1 MVAAAPGA
9 PPGGGTLIGESVIR
23 VYSAHELSAMLRPE
37 RWSHVDLYGD
47 LEGTPFSLDS
57 PRLVVV
63 ARK

>member
-1 MVAAAPGA
+1 
-9 PPGGGTLIGESVIR
+9 
-23 VYSAHELSAMLRPE
+23 MLRPE